1 VRVAWTSQFIVG
13 RCGDDIACHQPAR
26 SVPFMSVWT
35 SQRKKYSPA
44 EIAGTSY
51 GNAVFAVLRSHPAAK
66 LERRM
71 NGDSA
76 SRSNSRQGS
85 ERRDWLRGK
94 PAK

>member
-1 VRVAWTSQFIVG
+1 MN
-13 RCGDDIACHQPAR
+13 IARP
-26 SVPFMSVWT
+26 
-35 SQRKKYSPA
+35 
-44 EIAGTSY
+44 SY

>member
-1 VRVAWTSQFIVG
+1 MEFLHRKILQFLSENLM
-13 RCGDDIACHQPAR
+13 DIARP
-26 SVPFMSVWT
+26 
-35 SQRKKYSPA
+35 
-44 EIAGTSY
+44 SY